1 MPSNFSSYAEA
12 LLRLESIDDLL
23 QALPKPSSA
32 DYEECL
38 SNLIM
43 YINNEI
49 DSNVEL
55 KEDSCDKDDIDSIN
69 LELERLNRIRE
80 VIVSKLSE
88 TYGEQVKEGS
98 KKNLVFLM
106 TNASN
111 PCIEKDLKDIP
122 REYMADLAE
131 LLEDLESFGP
141 DEGKYNDLECKKLIN
156 NGDLKDVFEL
166 IAFKVR
172 LYFEQYDKDTVIVV
186 MATLKNQTNPK
197 SIYDT
202 LSKRL
207 SMKAYDEKRNVTLI
221 DQLKKK
227 LSNPEMKDRLI
238 EEHREIKES
247 IMAKLKGNAK

>member
-1 MPSNFSSYAEA
+1 
-12 LLRLESIDDLL
+12 
-23 QALPKPSSA
+23 
-32 DYEECL
+32 
-38 SNLIM
+38 
-43 YINNEI
+43 
-49 DSNVEL
+49 
-55 KEDSCDKDDIDSIN
+55 
-69 LELERLNRIRE
+69 
-80 VIVSKLSE
+80 
-88 TYGEQVKEGS
+88 
-98 KKNLVFLM
+98 M